1 MSYLRILAASL
12 ILAAATGSPVVAGDT
27 PAAALERLKAGN
39 ARFVKDAASA
49 LPIDEPRRQAQAKGQ
64 SPFAIVLSCADSR
77 VPPEVIFNAGLGE
90 LFVVRTAGG
99 VTDKTVLASI
109 EYGAEHLKAPLLV
122 VMGHESCGAVKAA
135 VETKP
140 GAPSMG
146 PNIDALI
153 AAIKPSFDR
162 MTTSADLGHLREAIL
177 ANVEQEVNEILG
189 GSAIVKRLVA
199 EGELQVTGAYYEFST
214 GLVRFSEPVKLKA
227 EPAPKDGA
235 AAKPAAAH
243 KQEPERGPVKRPE

>member
-1 MSYLRILAASL
+1 MSYFRILAVSLLLVAASE
-12 ILAAATGSPVVAGDT
+12 ATVLGGET

-49 LPIDEPRRQAQAKGQ
+49 MPIDEARRQAQAQGQ
-64 SPFAIVLSCADSR
+64 SPYAIVLSCADSR
-77 VPPEVIFNAGLGE
+77 VPPEVIFNAGLGD

-99 VTDKTVLASI
+99 VTDKVVLASI

-140 GAPSMG
+140 GAASMG

-153 AAIKPSFDR
+153 SAIRPSFDR
-162 MTTSADLGHLREAIL
+162 MAASADLAHLREAIL
-177 ANVEQEVNEILG
+177 ANVEQEVNDVLG
-189 GSAIVKRLVA
+189 RSASVKRLVA
-199 EGELQVTGAYYEFST
+199 EGELQVIGAYYEFST
-214 GLVRFSEPVKLKA
+214 GRVRFSEPVALGA
-227 EPAPKDGA
+227 GRAPKEGA
-235 AAKPAAAH
+235 AAKPETAPH
-243 KQEPERGPVKRPE
+243 KQPPPRAKGPA